1 MSLIIKRHP
10 ESVLTKNQ
18 VENIVNQFHKTG
30 ELIGDGNRNVIKII
44 NVEGVNYNVK
54 SFKIPNIFNKIAYK
68 FFRKGKAERSFEYA
82 SKLKVMGVLTPD
94 PQAYVIEQS
103 YLFRSSFYISK
114 QLDYDF
120 TIRKMV
126 DNPNCDEF
134 ENVVRAFTRFTFDL
148 HEKGI
153 HFLDH
158 SPGNT
163 LIKKDGENYLFYLV
177 DLNRMS
183 FGALDFNTRIKNF
196 ARLSAP
202 EKMLEI
208 MSDEYAKLINKPKAD
223 IFKLMKHHADA
234 FINNLLRKKRLKKR
248 FKI

>member
-183 FGALDFNTRIKNF
+183 FGAIDFNTRIKNF

>member
-1 MSLIIKRHP
+1 M
-10 ESVLTKNQ
+10 
-18 VENIVNQFHKTG
+18 
-30 ELIGDGNRNVIKII
+30 
-44 NVEGVNYNVK
+44 
-54 SFKIPNIFNKIAYK
+54 
-68 FFRKGKAERSFEYA
+68 
-82 SKLKVMGVLTPD
+82 
-94 PQAYVIEQS
+94 
-103 YLFRSSFYISK
+103 
-114 QLDYDF
+114 
-120 TIRKMV
+120 
-126 DNPNCDEF
+126 
-134 ENVVRAFTRFTFDL
+134 VRAFTRFTFNL

-177 DLNRMS
+177 DLNMMS

>member
-134 ENVVRAFTRFTFDL
+134 ENVVRAFTRFTFNL